1 MTYTLSRTH
10 QVIVQYVPDETTDMF
25 QIGRSTESAI
35 DFIVL
40 DTQVPQLSSAARG
53 MKEEHVSLAKTAVIT
68 GENSGKP
75 SGTGAAGQ
83 STISRYSCR
92 ISVERQYPY
101 TARIYAAG
109 FDSSKRIFLGE
120 KATKWKNE
128 KGEFDGV
135 TTNGV
140 LIMHPP
146 EGFLYGADVP
156 VVNEWME
163 VSVGGA
169 VFNLDEN
176 RLAPCLNKKASS
188 GASGQSD
195 VTNRKSNIL
204 RDGTLIDLCG
214 ATLLWRSID
223 SLEHTPTKQYLEM
236 NLNHLNQLRPQCP
249 VGFKTLVFPSSASP
263 SSTSHLPSSFLS
275 NNILLN
281 NNNDLLGRFKF
292 PYPNRLIKANGANKH
307 ADRIPMVYLKCGHI
321 HGMHDWGV
329 KKDNERECP
338 LCRKVCPFILT
349 IYMLS
354 THFDHILNNQGMKS
368 R

>member
-1 MTYTLSRTH
+1 M
-10 QVIVQYVPDETTDMF
+10 
-25 QIGRSTESAI
+25 
-35 DFIVL
+35 
-40 DTQVPQLSSAARG
+40 
-53 MKEEHVSLAKTAVIT
+53 
-68 GENSGKP
+68 
-75 SGTGAAGQ
+75 
-83 STISRYSCR
+83 
-92 ISVERQYPY
+92 
-101 TARIYAAG
+101 
-109 FDSSKRIFLGE
+109 
-120 KATKWKNE
+120 KNE
-128 KGEFDGV
+128 KDEFDGV

-146 EGFLYGADVP
+146 EGFLYDSDVSF
-156 VVNEWME
+156 VNEWME

-176 RLAPCLNKKASS
+176 RLAPCLNKNASS
-188 GASGQSD
+188 GANQSD
-195 VTNRKSNIL
+195 PNNRKSNIL

-223 SLEHTPTKQYLEM
+223 SLKHTPTKQYLEM
-236 NLNHLNQLRPQCP
+236 NLSHLNQLRPQCP

-281 NNNDLLGRFKF
+281 NNSNANDLLGRFKF
-292 PYPNRLIKANGANKH
+292 PYQSRLIKASGTNKH

-338 LCRKVCPFILT
+338 LCRKVGPYVQLLVGIEPSFYCDTNFQGSDCNNYTPFKPYAFLPCGHMASESTCRYWAQIKIPQGVTQGLSSLCPFCAVPLCKDQPIVKLILQEG
-349 IYMLS
+349 L
-354 THFDHILNNQGMKS
+354 
-368 R
+368 